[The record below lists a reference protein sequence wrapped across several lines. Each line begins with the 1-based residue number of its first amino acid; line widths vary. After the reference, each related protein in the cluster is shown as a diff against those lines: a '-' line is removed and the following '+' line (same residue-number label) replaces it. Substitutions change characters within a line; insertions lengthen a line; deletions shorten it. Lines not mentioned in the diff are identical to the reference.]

1 MSRSSRQIGHPK
13 DLPRDLSSIAFSHR
27 RNGSVESRNFGQ
39 LLELGRKYY
48 HNNQIQQAIEILQR
62 GLYYDPVNL

>member
-1 MSRSSRQIGHPK
+1 MSRSSRQIAHPK
-13 DLPRDLSSIAFSHR
+13 DLPRDTSSVAFSHR

-48 HNNQIQQAIEILQR
+48 HNSQMPQAIEILQR
-62 GLYYDPVNL
+62 GLYYSPTNV